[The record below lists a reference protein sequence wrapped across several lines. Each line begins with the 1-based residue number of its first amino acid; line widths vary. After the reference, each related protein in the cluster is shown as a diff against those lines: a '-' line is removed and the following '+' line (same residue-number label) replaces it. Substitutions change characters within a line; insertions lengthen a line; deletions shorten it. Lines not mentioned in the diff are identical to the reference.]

1 VAGDGTGGDAMKVSD
16 IVTELRRVQSKMS
29 QKNDHRAILHQC
41 ELALMALVKE
51 QPEHVGETP
60 RASSAA

>member
-1 VAGDGTGGDAMKVSD
+1 MKVSD